1 MVAAVAAAATLAC
14 SPQPGLGRMF
24 YRRGTHEH
32 VLDLATCREHVRA
45 SPKARP
51 RGVFVSPD
59 GRSTATVRVSGASET
74 IRAGGTTL
82 LTLPRWSPNA
92 SNGSPGPLMLLGW
105 SGDSRWVFYAVDPMG
120 SQSII
125 ADGVQLRAVSLN
137 GRSRAIAPA
146 LADDDYRAWCG
157 GRLVLTA
164 GGDRIAAHHKRLV
177 TAAPPL
183 WRTRSLVSGAG
194 RAWGSLAC
202 APDGHSVVVQSEPDA
217 GTDMS
222 AVRAH
227 WSLWRVGP
235 HGSQHRLTSPPAG
248 YSDESPR
255 FSRDGR
261 TLFFVRSRKGV
272 GALYALRSGRVLG
285 PLASLGFRL
294 GYYGHTDWAYEVAP

>member
-1 MVAAVAAAATLAC
+1 MIAAVAAAATLAC
-14 SPQPGLGRMF
+14 APHTGLGTVS
-24 YRRGTHEH
+24 YTRGAQEH
-32 VLDLATCREHVRA
+32 ILDLATCREHVRA
-45 SPKARP
+45 RPKARP
-51 RGVFVSPD
+51 GAFVSPD
-59 GRSTATVRVSGASET
+59 GRSTATVRVSGAMQT
-74 IRAGGTTL
+74 IRAGGRTL
-82 LTLPRWSPNA
+82 LALPRWSPNA

-146 LADDDYRAWCG
+146 LANDDYRAWCG

-183 WRTRSLVSGAG
+183 WRTRSLVAGAG

-202 APDGHSVVVQSEPDA
+202 APDGVVVQSEPDA

-222 AVRAH
+222 SVWAH
-227 WSLWRVGP
+227 WSLWRVSL

-272 GALYALRSGRVLG
+272 GELYALRGGRVLG

-294 GYYGHTDWAYEVAP
+294 GYYGHTDWAYSVSR

>member
-1 MVAAVAAAATLAC
+1 MIAAVAAAATLAC
-14 SPQPGLGRMF
+14 APHTGLGTVS
-24 YRRGTHEH
+24 YTRGAQEH
-32 VLDLATCREHVRA
+32 ILDLATCREHVRA
-45 SPKARP
+45 RPKARP
-51 RGVFVSPD
+51 GAFVSPD
-59 GRSTATVRVSGASET
+59 GRSTATVRVSGPTQT
-74 IRAGGTTL
+74 IRAGGRTL
-82 LTLPRWSPNA
+82 LALPRWSPNA

-146 LADDDYRAWCG
+146 LANDDYRAWCG

-183 WRTRSLVSGAG
+183 WRTRSLVAGAG

-202 APDGHSVVVQSEPDA
+202 APDGVVVQSEPDA

-222 AVRAH
+222 SVWAH
-227 WSLWRVGP
+227 WSLWRVSL

-272 GALYALRSGRVLG
+272 GELYALRGGRVLG

-294 GYYGHTDWAYEVAP
+294 GYYGHTDWAYSVSR

>member
-1 MVAAVAAAATLAC
+1 MIAAVAAAATLAC
-14 SPQPGLGRMF
+14 APHTGLGTVS
-24 YRRGTHEH
+24 YTRGAQEH
-32 VLDLATCREHVRA
+32 ILDLATCREHVRA
-45 SPKARP
+45 RPKARP
-51 RGVFVSPD
+51 GAFVSPD
-59 GRSTATVRVSGASET
+59 GRSTATVRVSGPTQT
-74 IRAGGTTL
+74 IRAGGRTL
-82 LTLPRWSPNA
+82 LALPRWSPNA

-146 LADDDYRAWCG
+146 LANDDYRAWCG

-183 WRTRSLVSGAG
+183 WRTRSLVAGAG

-202 APDGHSVVVQSEPDA
+202 APDGVVVQSEPDA

-222 AVRAH
+222 SVWAH
-227 WSLWRVGP
+227 WSLWRVSL

-272 GALYALRSGRVLG
+272 GALYALRSARVLG
-285 PLASLGFRL
+285 PLSSLGFRL
-294 GYYGHTDWAYEVAP
+294 GYYGHTDWAYSVSR